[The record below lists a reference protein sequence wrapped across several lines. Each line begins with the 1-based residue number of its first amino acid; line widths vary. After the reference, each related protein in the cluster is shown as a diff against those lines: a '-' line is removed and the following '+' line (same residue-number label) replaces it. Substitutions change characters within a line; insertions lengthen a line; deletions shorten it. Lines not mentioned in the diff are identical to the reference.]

1 MKPKML
7 AMTIAGVLA
16 TLALVFSQNQIYAQ
30 DNILGVCCAWNTK
43 VVDGLSYSIS
53 GGGGAAQAAVQA
65 AIDDWNV
72 ANTGIALVPFAPA
85 SNKDKPDIDIKF
97 KLGGGMIAGQALR
110 QFDNDGFIK
119 SVRLT
124 ISGKAFGDPN
134 NAATITQI
142 TKHELGHALGLG
154 HANFDGDLMST
165 TVQGGTNVISACDIE
180 GVKQANHWFIV
191 DVVDTPHIPHVSSV
205 ICTP

>member
-16 TLALVFSQNQIYAQ
+16 ALALVFSQNQIYAQ
-30 DNILGVCCAWNTK
+30 ENTLGVCCAWNTK
-43 VVDGLSYSIS
+43 VVDGLSYRIS
-53 GGGGAAQAAVQA
+53 GGGSAAQAAVQA
-65 AIDDWNV
+65 AIDDWS
-72 ANTGIALVPFAPA
+72 AENTGITLVAFTST

-97 KLGGGMIAGQALR
+97 KIGGGMIAGQALR
-110 QFDNDGFIK
+110 QFDTAGFIK
-119 SVRLT
+119 SVKLT

-154 HANFDGDLMST
+154 HADFDGDLMST
-165 TVQGGTNVISACDIE
+165 TVQGGGNMITVCDIE
-180 GVKQANHWFIV
+180 GVMQANHWFIV
-191 DVVDTPHIPHVSSV
+191 DLVDTPHPPHVSSV
-205 ICTP
+205 TCA